1 MFKYLAAMLAGVCVL
16 AGCSGAPDGN
26 ESAADTAATA
36 TAGASTSASLTP
48 TPTPTPTPLPELPGG
63 GRQLLPAYRLCGFVG
78 HPGAPGQGRLGIGA
92 VEDRMPELFEQCAPY
107 AGDRQIMPVMEL
119 ITTTVQPFPGED
131 GMWRSRVDPAIIDYW
146 LSVARANGAIL
157 LLDIQ
162 PGQSS
167 FLDELVALERYL
179 IEPDV
184 GVALDPEW
192 AMSPGQVP
200 MQSFGSTTGEELNEV
215 AGYLAGLVAEH
226 QLPEKVMVYHI
237 LHPEIISNE
246 AALQHHWGVVQI
258 KSVDGIGAPADK
270 IATYERVSA
279 GVPTHV
285 SMGFKLFYEEDVQAS
300 GYLMTPAEVLA
311 LAPVPD
317 YIMYE

>member
-1 MFKYLAAMLAGVCVL
+1 MFKYLAALLAGVLVL
-16 AGCSGAPDGN
+16 AGCSAVPDGSDPAVG
-26 ESAADTAATA
+26 EAA
-36 TAGASTSASLTP
+36 ASTGALTSATP
-48 TPTPTPTPLPELPGG
+48 TPTPTPTPLPQLPGG
-63 GRQLLPAYRLCGFVG
+63 GRQLLPTYRLCGFVG
-78 HPGAPGQGRLGIGA
+78 YPGAPGQGRLGIGA

-107 AGDRQIMPVMEL
+107 AGDRKIMPVMEL

-131 GMWRSRVDPAIIDYW
+131 GMWRSRIDPAVIDHW

-167 FLDELVALERYL
+167 FLDELKALERYL
-179 IEPDV
+179 DEPDV

-200 MQSFGSTTGEELNEV
+200 GQSFGSTTGEELNEV

-246 AALQHHWGVVQI
+246 AALQQHWGVVQI

-270 IATYERVSA
+270 IATYQRVSA
-279 GVPTHV
+279 GVPPHV
-285 SMGFKLFYEEDVQAS
+285 SMGFKLFYEEDVQNS

-311 LAPVPD
+311 LVPVPD